1 MIKIFFL
8 LTSLIGLIYIFSWL
22 NTYTGSVL
30 FLLGD
35 YEVTVSPLFFT
46 VIILSIVVLSIILWL
61 VFSYII
67 RLPKKIH
74 QLKEAKIREK
84 LQNAISSGLIYAA
97 AGNAN
102 AADLEIKKIDK
113 LAKNK
118 DENSEIMTLLL
129 KAQNASIKRD
139 NKELNKIFQSM
150 KAIENTK
157 MLSYRGLYTISKNA
171 EDPTKSIELL
181 KEAEAY
187 NANEPWLMD
196 ELLKCY
202 LMTQNWKSASD
213 ILEKKLNNKL
223 ITKKEFNTYNSI
235 VLTAHA
241 LSVEEVNQNDA
252 LNSALEAIKLEK
264 SQIISALICAKILSE
279 QGDKSK
285 AEKIILDTWKIA
297 QHEDLAYLYSYLQ
310 IGISPKQRIQRI
322 EALIKKTKV
331 SGIEGAVAL
340 SRAFLDDQNLD
351 KAREVIEPHVNEVSS
366 KRIFELLSDIE
377 AKASKGGVKSRDWI
391 RKALNAK
398 IDTGWHDSDISS
410 SVWIPCLPAT
420 GEIKVL
426 KWGDYKIKSIDDN
439 AAFIENFDTKRL
451 LAKNIQEIEI
461 PDTSDEIEDI
471 EEVEVL
477 SDNKQD
483 KPKEEKKDTKTNKNT
498 PKKDIN
504 DDMILPDDPGVAQE
518 EDINEP

>member
-8 LTSLIGLIYIFSWL
+8 LASLIGLIYIFSWL

-46 VIILSIVVLSIILWL
+46 VIILSIIVLSILSWL
-61 VFSYII
+61 VFSYVIS
-67 RLPKKIH
+67 LPKKIH
-74 QLKEAKIREK
+74 QLKEAKIRER

-118 DENSEIMTLLL
+118 DENNEIMTLLL
-129 KAQNASIKRD
+129 KAQNASLKKD

-213 ILEKKLNNKL
+213 VLEKKLNNKL
-223 ITKKEFNTYNSI
+223 ITKKEFNTFNSI

-279 QGDKSK
+279 QGDKTK

-310 IGISPKQRIQRI
+310 SGISPKQRIERI
-322 EALIKKTKV
+322 EALIKKTRV

-340 SRAFLDDQNLD
+340 SRAFLDDQNFD
-351 KAREVIEPHVNEVSS
+351 KAREIIEPHVNEDSS
-366 KRIFELLSDIE
+366 KRIFELLGDIE
-377 AKASKGGVKSRDWI
+377 AKVSRGGVKSRDWI

-461 PDTSDEIEDI
+461 SDTSDEIEDI

-483 KPKEEKKDTKTNKNT
+483 KPKDEKKDTKTTKT
-498 PKKDIN
+498 APKKDVS
-504 DDMILPDDPGVAQE
+504 DDMILPDDPGVTQE

>member
-1 MIKIFFL
+1 
-8 LTSLIGLIYIFSWL
+8 
-22 NTYTGSVL
+22 
-30 FLLGD
+30 
-35 YEVTVSPLFFT
+35 
-46 VIILSIVVLSIILWL
+46 
-61 VFSYII
+61 
-67 RLPKKIH
+67 
-74 QLKEAKIREK
+74 LK
-84 LQNAISSGLIYAA
+84 
-97 AGNAN
+97 
-102 AADLEIKKIDK
+102 
-113 LAKNK
+113 
-118 DENSEIMTLLL
+118 
-129 KAQNASIKRD
+129 
-139 NKELNKIFQSM
+139 
-150 KAIENTK
+150 
-157 MLSYRGLYTISKNA
+157 
-171 EDPTKSIELL
+171 
-181 KEAEAY
+181 
-187 NANEPWLMD
+187 
-196 ELLKCY
+196 LLKCY

-213 ILEKKLNNKL
+213 VLEKKLNNKL

-310 IGISPKQRIQRI
+310 VGISPKQRIERI

-331 SGIEGAVAL
+331 TGIEGAVAL
-340 SRAFLDDQNLD
+340 SKAFLDDQNFD

-377 AKASKGGVKSRDWI
+377 AKVSRGGVKSRDWI

-398 IDTGWHDSDISS
+398 IDTGWYDSDISS

-439 AAFIENFDTKRL
+439 TAFIENFDTKRL

-461 PDTSDEIEDI
+461 SDTSDVTEDI

-483 KPKEEKKDTKTNKNT
+483 KPKVEKKGTKNT
-498 PKKDIN
+498 KAAPKKEIS
-504 DDMILPDDPGVAQE
+504 DDMILPDDPGVTQE